1 MSRATFMYSR
11 LVFFLIDKLDF
22 KEPGIKKKKKK
33 KKKKRRNCFSGKIF
47 HSVNA
52 TTSSK
57 TRKIKNSYLQISCL
71 KVLGKAVASVFL
83 LQKQVSSHN

>member
-1 MSRATFMYSR
+1 MYSR

-22 KEPGIKKKKKK
+22 KEPGIKK

-57 TRKIKNSYLQISCL
+57 TRKITNSYLQISCL
-71 KVLGKAVASVFL
+71 RVLGKAVASVFL
-83 LQKQVSSHN
+83 LQKQVSSNN

>member
-33 KKKKRRNCFSGKIF
+33 GGIVS
-47 HSVNA
+47 
-52 TTSSK
+52 
-57 TRKIKNSYLQISCL
+57 
-71 KVLGKAVASVFL
+71 LGRSFTL
-83 LQKQVSSHN
+83 